1 MEGVILKKEG
11 KENIPKPTTLAK
23 MIQIVSGLTKD
34 MSFARVDLY
43 EYDGK
48 VYFSE
53 ITLMPSAGR
62 IDNFSQDFLRTLGKN
77 INIQTNR
84 T

>member
-1 MEGVILKKEG
+1 MEGFVLKKEG
-11 KENIPKPTTLAK
+11 KDNIPKPNTLAK
-23 MIQIVSGLTKD
+23 MIEIVSGLTKEIP
-34 MSFARVDLY
+34 FARIDLY
-43 EYDGK
+43 EYDGQ

-62 IDNFSQDFLRTLGKN
+62 IRNFSSEFLRTLGKN
-77 INIQTNR
+77 INIQTSR

>member
-1 MEGVILKKEG
+1 MIKSGDH
-11 KENIPKPTTLAK
+11 IPKPTTLSK
-23 MIQIVSGLTKD
+23 MIEIVSSLTKEIP
-34 MSFARVDLY
+34 FARVDLY
-43 EYDGK
+43 EYDEQ

-62 IDNFSQDFLRTLGKN
+62 IRNFSPEFLRTLGKN
-77 INIQTNR
+77 INVQTSR